1 MISLPTL
8 PLLALLAVATGP
20 ASGAGFASA
29 GASGAPP
36 EPFAVIELYTS
47 EGCSSCPPAD
57 RLLSTIAA
65 EAGHDHRNVM
75 TLEFHVDYWNSPAWR
90 DSFSDAS
97 YSERQ
102 RGYATVL
109 RSELYT
115 PQAVINGRHACVGS
129 DSGTL
134 RRAVADALTRTP
146 RASIALEAR
155 RENGAF
161 AIGYRV
167 RGAPPGALMC
177 AALTESNFRTRV
189 RGGENAGR
197 ELTHDGVVRALLC
210 APLDPG
216 GTGEVRLR
224 DDGGA
229 IHPRH
234 AIVLIQDPN
243 SLEVLA
249 ASSIAL

>member
-1 MISLPTL
+1 MFPLPALRLLT
-8 PLLALLAVATGP
+8 LLAATTGAAGMAP
-20 ASGAGFASA
+20 A
-29 GASGAPP
+29 
-36 EPFAVIELYTS
+36 PFAVVELYTS

-65 EAGHDHRNVM
+65 EAGRDHRNVM
-75 TLEFHVDYWNSPAWR
+75 TLEFHVDYWNTPAWR

-115 PQAVINGRHACVGS
+115 PQAVVNGRRACIGS

-134 RRAVADALTRTP
+134 RHAIADALAHAP
-146 RASIALEAR
+146 RASIVLEAHR
-155 RENGAF
+155 VPGAF
-161 AIGYRV
+161 EIAYRV

-177 AALTESNFRTRV
+177 AALTESNFSTRV

-197 ELTHDGVVRALLC
+197 ELTHDGVVRAFLS
-210 APLDPG
+210 APLDAD
-216 GTGEVRLR
+216 GTGTVRLR
-224 DDGGA
+224 DDGGTG
-229 IHPRH
+229 HPRR

-243 SLEVLA
+243 SLEIFA
-249 ASSIAL
+249 AGSTAL

>member
-1 MISLPTL
+1 MIPLPTL
-8 PLLALLAVATGP
+8 PLLALLAVATGSAP
-20 ASGAGFASA
+20 ATAGD
-29 GASGAPP
+29 GGTPP
-36 EPFAVIELYTS
+36 APFAVVELYTS

-90 DSFSDAS
+90 DSLSDAS

-109 RSELYT
+109 RGELYT
-115 PQAVINGRHACVGS
+115 PQAVVNGRHACVGS
-129 DSGTL
+129 DAGTL
-134 RRAVADALTRTP
+134 RRAVADALTHTP

-155 RENGAF
+155 RASGAF
-161 AIGYRV
+161 EIGYRV

-177 AALTESNFRTRV
+177 AALTESNLHTRV
-189 RGGENAGR
+189 RGGENVGR
-197 ELTHDGVVRALLC
+197 ELTHDGVVRAFLC
-210 APLDPG
+210 APLDPE
-216 GTGEVRLR
+216 GTGVVRLH
-224 DDGGA
+224 DDGSSS
-229 IHPRH
+229 HPRR

-243 SLEVLA
+243 SLEIFA
-249 ASSIAL
+249 ATSIAL